1 MMAGVPPRFL
11 TDCDPGDETAPPIV
25 EWSVLVWRFDCL
37 IRAGYPDELA
47 VRLAENAAVDLHD
60 AVELLYRGCPVG
72 AAERILS

>member
-1 MMAGVPPRFL
+1 MPTYPVPPRIIY
-11 TDCDPGDETAPPIV
+11 DQDETPTLRDLPV
-25 EWSVLVWRFDCL
+25 VVWRFDCL

-47 VRLAENAAVDLHD
+47 VRLAENADVDLHD